1 MCGFLFIMQSDTGG
15 TCWENHA
22 SRFAAMQHRGPDHTF
37 SRYPKPNVF
46 MGQHILNIVGHVDE
60 EHYRYKNLHLVYE
73 KTFSCENCKGFFNTH
88 LFCN

>member
-60 EHYRYKNLHLVYE
+60 EHYRYKNLHLVY
-73 KTFSCENCKGFFNTH
+73 K
-88 LFCN
+88 